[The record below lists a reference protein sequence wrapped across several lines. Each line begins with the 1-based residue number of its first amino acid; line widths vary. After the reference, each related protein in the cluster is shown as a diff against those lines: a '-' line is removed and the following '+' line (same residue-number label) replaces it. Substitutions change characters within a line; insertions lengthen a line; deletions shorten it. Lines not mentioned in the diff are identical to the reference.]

1 MVYIASARRKMPM
14 PWKETSVM
22 DQKIQLL
29 ADWLSGDYGK
39 SELCRIYG
47 ISRPTADKWIGRY
60 GECGV
65 KGLEDQMRAP
75 HRHPNQTAEE
85 LCSLIV
91 QAKLHHQKWGPK
103 KVLDWLRRERP
114 ELKWPADSTAG
125 EILKRAGLVQSRKR
139 RRRVAP
145 YSEPF
150 AACDAPNQ
158 SWSADFKGDFLLG
171 NGRRCYPLTISDNFS
186 RYLLLCRALER
197 PTLAEVQPWFEWVF
211 RQSGLPEVI
220 RTDNGPPFAS
230 LALAGLSQLSKWWIK
245 LGIKPERIQPGKPA
259 QNGRHERMHRTL
271 KEAVAPQANIQE
283 QQRHYDPF
291 LEEFNCERSH
301 ESLARKPPGSV
312 HCISARSYPAKLPEV
327 QYESGV
333 TIRRVRHNGEIKWRG
348 ELLYL
353 SEVLAKE
360 PVGLKPFD
368 DGKWELRYSFQLLGV
383 LDERTKTITPAKGWH
398 GTKCSKV

>member
-1 MVYIASARRKMPM
+1 MPM
-14 PWKETSVM
+14 PWKETSAM
-22 DQKIQLL
+22 GQRIQLI
-29 ADWLSGDYGK
+29 ADWLSGDYRK

-47 ISRPTADKWIGRY
+47 ISRPTGDKWIRRY
-60 GECGV
+60 DQH
-65 KGLEDQMRAP
+65 GLQGLAELERAP

-85 LCSLIV
+85 LRALIV
-91 QAKLHHQKWGPK
+91 QTKLRRQKWGPK

-125 EILKRAGLVQSRKR
+125 EILKGAGLVKPRKR
-139 RRRVAP
+139 RRRRVTP

-150 AACDAPNQ
+150 AECGAPNQ

-171 NGRRCYPLTISDNFS
+171 NGRRCYPLTITDNFS

-197 PTLAEVQPWFEWVF
+197 PRQEEVQPWFEWIF

-220 RTDNGPPFAS
+220 RTDNGAPFAS
-230 LALAGLSQLSKWWIK
+230 LALGGLSQLSKWWIK

-271 KEAVAPQANIQE
+271 KEAVAPQSDLHE

-291 LEEFNCERSH
+291 LEEYNWERSH
-301 ESLARKPPGSV
+301 ESLGRNTPGSV
-312 HCISARSYPAKLPEV
+312 YCISPRPYPAKLPEV

-333 TIRRVRHNGEIKWRG
+333 TVRQVRHNGEIKWRG

-353 SEVLAKE
+353 SETLAKE
-360 PVGLKPFD
+360 PVGLKPID
-368 DGKWELRYSFQLLGV
+368 EGRWELRYSFHLLGV
-383 LDERTKTITPAKGWH
+383 LDERNKSITPAKGWH
-398 GTKCSKV
+398 GKCSKV